1 MKLEAVVNIEGDA
14 AHFHVSPRAPGMYQ
28 AELVRFT
35 GRPDT
40 APPSR
45 IILVRGVRQWAG
57 SCDNEVLLNQLGQ
70 AIEGA
75 VADAPIFKKERDRGR
90 STSPEKKENR

>member
-14 AHFHVSPRAPGMYQ
+14 ARFMVSPRAPGMYQ
-28 AELVRFT
+28 AELVQFS
-35 GRPDT
+35 GSPDM

-57 SCDNEVLLNQLGQ
+57 SCNDVLLNQLGQ

-75 VADAPIFKKERDRGR
+75 VADAPIFKREKDRGR
-90 STSPEKKENR
+90 RQSPEKRENR